1 MTEITEKQRRI
12 YYQDI
17 VYAVCNI
24 IDRNVGGSLWVGS
37 VDDPST
43 EVQDTLAK
51 CRIRFRD
58 GDDSQWMDADKVDD
72 LGLWWWFNGEQ
83 VLAVEIGVA
92 VPVKLLHVFLPTSLR
107 MGWFAGASPTS
118 LRQSRGDRES
128 IRQDS
133 Q

>member
-1 MTEITEKQRRI
+1 MTDVVTEKQRRI

-24 IDRNVGGSLWVGS
+24 IDRNLGGSLWVGS

-83 VLAVEIGVA
+83 VIAVEIGISRNNDGNYSYFAYLGQHGWTLAQNVTEMGGKWQRCI
-92 VPVKLLHVFLPTSLR
+92 VPEAPL
-107 MGWFAGASPTS
+107 
-118 LRQSRGDRES
+118 
-128 IRQDS
+128 
-133 Q
+133 

>member
-1 MTEITEKQRRI
+1 MTDVVTEKQRRI

-24 IDRNVGGSLWVGS
+24 IDRNLGGSLWVGS

-83 VLAVEIGVA
+83 VIAVEIGISRNNDGSYSYFAYLGQHGWTLAQNVTEMGGKWHRCI
-92 VPVKLLHVFLPTSLR
+92 VPEAPL
-107 MGWFAGASPTS
+107 
-118 LRQSRGDRES
+118 
-128 IRQDS
+128 
-133 Q
+133 